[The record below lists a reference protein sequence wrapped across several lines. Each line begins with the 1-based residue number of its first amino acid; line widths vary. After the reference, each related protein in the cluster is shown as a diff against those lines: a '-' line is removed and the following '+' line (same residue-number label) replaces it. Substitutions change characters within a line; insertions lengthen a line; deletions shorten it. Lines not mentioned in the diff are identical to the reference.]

1 MNIDA
6 RVERILSTSHLV
18 FLEDSTI
25 HKVDGFEVYDQM
37 VFIETDTGFLF
48 QDLDVLTLEE
58 AHDVELKVKALLE
71 ECFKQ
76 N

>member
-18 FLEDSTI
+18 FLDDSSI
-25 HKVDGFEVYDQM
+25 HKIDDFEIYDQNI
-37 VFIETDTGFLF
+37 FIETDTGFLF

-58 AHDVELKVKALLE
+58 AYDVEVKIKALLE
-71 ECFKQ
+71 EAE
-76 N
+76 